1 MPGDPPGCSNLF
13 APLRAQEENPMKRLI
28 SASCLAAFALTA
40 SAQAPSTE
48 PTKTGQQ
55 TKMAQCNAHAKAD
68 GKKGDERKAFMK
80 QCLSKKPVTAAS
92 K

>member
-1 MPGDPPGCSNLF
+1 
-13 APLRAQEENPMKRLI
+13 MKRLI

-48 PTKTGQQ
+48 PAKTTKTGQQ
-55 TKMAQCNAHAKAD
+55 TKMAQCNAQAKAD

-80 QCLSKKPVTAAS
+80 QCLSKKPEATAN